1 MNHGI
6 SVICLVYNEEK
17 RIERFIRAFYSFD
30 EIIVLDKGSTDNTVD
45 IAKRLG
51 VKIISVPYTD
61 KGTVWKNGVDNAQ
74 FDWVF
79 FLTASD
85 VIHPEFTKI
94 LYEKIDDEDFNQKY
108 TSANIPT
115 TMHILGLSEPYLHTD
130 WKYRNTLSKRANLTL
145 EDRVHEEM
153 VCIPDNRYTFNYD
166 REIAV
171 HHMCYESVEQCYE
184 RQLRYSKEELRKEI
198 SYKECFKSIL
208 KEIYVAIRL
217 RVWKAGWH
225 GVGTALFM
233 IGYRIQIFLRIIEKE
248 NGNIAESYNE
258 YARSLLKRAEKEYRN
273 ADYRRISSWG
283 GTRQIFSISLTSKK
297 VQSCLCYCH

>member
-17 RIERFIRAFYSFD
+17 RIERFIRSFYCFD
-30 EIIVLDKGSTDNTVD
+30 EIIILDKGSTDHTVE
-45 IAKRLG
+45 IAEKLG

-61 KGTVWKNGVDNAQ
+61 KGTVWKTGVDNAQ

-79 FLTASD
+79 LLTASD

-94 LYEKIDDEDFNQKY
+94 LYGKIDDELFNQKY
-108 TSANIPT
+108 TCANIPT
-115 TMHILGLSEPYLHTD
+115 TMHILGLCEPYLHTD
-130 WKYRNTLSKRANLTL
+130 WKYRNTLSKRDNLTIV
-145 EDRVHEEM
+145 DKVHEEM
-153 VCIPDNRYTFNYD
+153 VCIPDNRYTFAYD

-198 SYKECFKSIL
+198 SYKECFKSII
-208 KEIYVAIRL
+208 KEIYTGIRR

-225 GVGTALFM
+225 GVGTTLFM
-233 IGYRIQIFLRIIEKE
+233 IGYHIQIFLRIIEKE
-248 NGNIAESYNE
+248 NGDIAKSYNE
-258 YARSLLKRAEKEYRN
+258 YANSLLKNGGNEFRN
-273 ADYRRISSWG
+273 VEYRRIS
-283 GTRQIFSISLTSKK
+283 
-297 VQSCLCYCH
+297 LCDGER